1 MFLGITVDSI
11 KGQGRKI
18 FINTTNVNNYTPK
31 NKFTLHTTELYC
43 KYTLAY
49 NFKEKSTDIKL
60 ASLLFYDCS
69 DGFCLL
75 QLDQCPWDGHNY
87 SPNCLSQNQAHYLAV
102 LLLWNYRGEVY
113 LKQVWKLKAIG
124 LLFTRGGM

>member
-11 KGQGRKI
+11 ESQGRKMFVEKQTVSI
-18 FINTTNVNNYTPK
+18 TPQ
-31 NKFTLHTTELYC
+31 NKFTLQTTEVYC

-49 NFKEKSTDIKL
+49 NFKKKSVHIKL

-75 QLDQCPWDGHNY
+75 QLDQC
-87 SPNCLSQNQAHYLAV
+87 L
-102 LLLWNYRGEVY
+102 
-113 LKQVWKLKAIG
+113 
-124 LLFTRGGM
+124 